1 MLFNL
6 FNLSYVGEIFCIES
20 ERTVFEFRKHKETFC
35 VVFTYSVKRAN
46 EISKFHVA
54 VVQRWLKNVQKS
66 VMHVQSCCFA
76 NINLLLFCHS
86 RCLYRLCCL
95 STLLLWSEKFA
106 TMVTWRHASPL
117 YSSVICK
124 ENKAIREITTLKEDG
139 HKILWVFRIPLRNF
153 DHFSDRRNYSHT
165 LEIRGEKVLPYISH
179 ICMYRPKGK
188 GFCALLV
195 WKQVQTL
202 PIWNRVRFSRKLVGR
217 SVWTYLPVSIP
228 NEVERKTITRIRNG
242 FWEIFFV
249 LSFSSLLHFQLKK
262 RKSFLFYS
270 LFNFLPKRFSTN
282 SRLNACYTDYLF
294 IYF

>member
-1 MLFNL
+1 M
-6 FNLSYVGEIFCIES
+6 C
-20 ERTVFEFRKHKETFC
+20 
-35 VVFTYSVKRAN
+35 
-46 EISKFHVA
+46 
-54 VVQRWLKNVQKS
+54 
-66 VMHVQSCCFA
+66 
-76 NINLLLFCHS
+76 
-86 RCLYRLCCL
+86 
-95 STLLLWSEKFA
+95 
-106 TMVTWRHASPL
+106 
-117 YSSVICK
+117 
-124 ENKAIREITTLKEDG
+124 
-139 HKILWVFRIPLRNF
+139 
-153 DHFSDRRNYSHT
+153 
-165 LEIRGEKVLPYISH
+165 
-179 ICMYRPKGK
+179 RPKGK

-249 LSFSSLLHFQLKK
+249 LSFSNLLHFQLKK

-294 IYF
+294 IYLFLTMLLFVVFAARPQTSTRTIVLTKTLLGMTEVRLTALKSYR

>member
-20 ERTVFEFRKHKETFC
+20 ERTVSEFRKDKETFC

-76 NINLLLFCHS
+76 NINLLLFCRS

-124 ENKAIREITTLKEDG
+124 ENN
-139 HKILWVFRIPLRNF
+139 KILWVFRIPLRNF

-195 WKQVQTL
+195 WKQV
-202 PIWNRVRFSRKLVGR
+202 
-217 SVWTYLPVSIP
+217 
-228 NEVERKTITRIRNG
+228 
-242 FWEIFFV
+242 
-249 LSFSSLLHFQLKK
+249 
-262 RKSFLFYS
+262 
-270 LFNFLPKRFSTN
+270 
-282 SRLNACYTDYLF
+282 
-294 IYF
+294 

>member
-1 MLFNL
+1 MVAKFLDDNKPKIHLRSKFAL
-6 FNLSYVGEIFCIES
+6 HRCYSISFNLSHVGEIFRIES
-20 ERTVFEFRKHKETFC
+20 ERTVSEFRKDKETFC
-35 VVFTYSVKRAN
+35 FVFTYSVKRAH

-76 NINLLLFCHS
+76 NINLLLFCRS

-95 STLLLWSEKFA
+95 STLLLWSEKFY

-153 DHFSDRRNYSHT
+153 DHFSDRRNYLHT
-165 LEIRGEKVLPYISH
+165 LDIRGEKVLPYIIH

-195 WKQVQTL
+195 WKQV
-202 PIWNRVRFSRKLVGR
+202 
-217 SVWTYLPVSIP
+217 
-228 NEVERKTITRIRNG
+228 
-242 FWEIFFV
+242 
-249 LSFSSLLHFQLKK
+249 
-262 RKSFLFYS
+262 
-270 LFNFLPKRFSTN
+270 
-282 SRLNACYTDYLF
+282 
-294 IYF
+294 